1 MRLFMSA
8 LIGYGLLDSNF
19 LCMITTMTDE
29 LKERLE
35 GLTSY
40 FSSALK
46 TVTEMKSLKPND
58 EEFAEDLDHLD
69 DLIYFA
75 EGTLYSIKRF
85 VFFDEPFPPSHPSRT
100 KIISHS
106 CTPPP
111 SPSHD

>member
-1 MRLFMSA
+1 M
-8 LIGYGLLDSNF
+8 
-19 LCMITTMTDE
+19 E
-29 LKERLE
+29 ERID
-35 GLTSY
+35 GLTGY

-46 TVTEMKSLKPND
+46 TATEMKGKKPND
-58 EEFAEDLDHLD
+58 EEFAECAAHLD

-85 VFFDEPFPPSHPSRT
+85 AFFDEPFPPSHPSRT

-111 SPSHD
+111 SPSHN